1 MTHLK
6 DVVSRWFGKVPSK
19 KKKHNVSPE
28 STMEGFFA
36 SELGVSKIQ
45 QAPAKGIFLP
55 WWSLVTAICLAKYT
69 ACSKILKKS
78 ANNLE
83 IYTHLKV
90 FFSNGAVRSYNSEG
104 ACKVNKKRFLRLLH
118 YISIFFFQ
126 FYISL
131 CKNTARQG
139 VIAIYVVLYLFY
151 NQIKILPNH
160 DFISILPIKKSL
172 FSRRSSLA

>member
-69 ACSKILKKS
+69 ACSKILNKVQIIWKS
-78 ANNLE
+78 TL
-83 IYTHLKV
+83 IQK
-90 FFSNGAVRSYNSEG
+90 FFSNGAVRSYNSE
-104 ACKVNKKRFLRLLH
+104 
-118 YISIFFFQ
+118 YISIFFFNSTQ
-126 FYISL
+126 CCAKIQLGRELLPSMWYYIFLQSD
-131 CKNTARQG
+131 KNT
-139 VIAIYVVLYLFY
+139 
-151 NQIKILPNH
+151 
-160 DFISILPIKKSL
+160 SKS
-172 FSRRSSLA
+172 